1 MGLEGTM
8 NFKLLMR
15 RNYMPR
21 EDEEKMSREEAG
33 RKGSEASKGSEKHY
47 TPESKERLRE
57 GAKKGS
63 EHSGG
68 GSSERNISEESREKM
83 SEGGRRGGEK

>member
-1 MGLEGTM
+1 
-8 NFKLLMR
+8 
-15 RNYMPR
+15 MPK
-21 EDEEKMSREEAG
+21 EERSGMSREEAG
-33 RKGSEASKGSEKHY
+33 RKGGEASKDAEKHI

-57 GAKKGS
+57 GAKKGG

-83 SEGGRRGGEK
+83 SEGSRKGGEK